1 MLRPTLP
8 ASALAVLGSLLGAS
22 SLPAQTI
29 PPAALP
35 AVEVTGTRLGR
46 PLEESPIN
54 FTVVSRET
62 LRDSGRV
69 RLGEVLR
76 ELPEFGGNPVADTV
90 AFNESRGTSGFELRG
105 FGNGNTLFLVN
116 GRRTTVNANAFEF
129 TKTYVDL
136 NRFSPAF
143 IERVE
148 ILKSGASAVYGA
160 DAVGGVVNIITRRQP
175 SGGELAVSYGN
186 TFQTDAAE
194 LAASATT
201 GVTRGRL
208 GLSVGLDWFTRHA
221 QAHVDRPFSR
231 SADHTTRFTSAYDF
245 YGRQSPADLAGYDG
259 RQATSANALVRLPA
273 DACGN
278 LVPLPGT
285 AGLVTATPNFANPV
299 RTATGGQFLANA
311 AASFVAPELT
321 RGDANARS
329 FYDWNRDIWTLPEA
343 NRFGATARLDYD
355 APGFAVF
362 AEAGGGRNR
371 SRTEYHPRAF
381 SGSVPRTN
389 PYNHFGVDVLVD
401 WRIPDQQR
409 RRALTENDYYTAQ
422 LGLRSTA
429 GSVLKWETAATFS
442 RDDYVDVARGVYR
455 LSAVNAALARTD
467 PATALNPFG
476 GRDYRQPTTVL
487 NAITTEAWFGGAADL
502 LVLDAHVSGKL
513 FRLPA
518 GHVQAAAYAEHR
530 HENYSARSDALS
542 RAGDIMGTGSMG
554 ADIATSRHVT
564 ALAAELSAPLLGPG
578 DSPARAPR
586 LVFEAAARR
595 EKFSASFDSGT
606 KPSLGLVARPTADVT
621 VRASLARTFRAPSL
635 PQLFSPQSDTFYNSV
650 PDPRRPA
657 ALTGDDND
665 GPNVPR
671 LVRQGGNPQLGPE
684 TGRSLQTGVTWAP
697 RALGGFALE
706 ATRFRYDL
714 EDVINYVGPLYVLDH
729 ELGGLGSLV
738 HRASG
743 AQSVVNR
750 TTAPIAV
757 LTGPAGATTA
767 IAPGQSTTVPGR
779 LMRVD
784 IYTVNL
790 SRQRLIGWDFGARH
804 AGVLAGG
811 RWHAAASAS
820 YTDFASS
827 AYDRLQ
833 PMPNYAGSANSPRWR
848 GRTSFDWVRDAWSH
862 GATFNYIASSGEH
875 TAASRYQKPY
885 RTLHLRTAWT
895 SARDSWLRGAQ
906 FALGLDDVFDEAP
919 PLYLDHPIGFNT
931 GVIPRPQ
938 GRFWRVTV
946 TKTW

>member
-1 MLRPTLP
+1 MPRPVLSAT
-8 ASALAVLGSLLGAS
+8 ALAVAASLTLR
-22 SLPAQTI
+22 AQTI
-29 PPAALP
+29 APPVALAP
-35 AVEVTGTRLGR
+35 VEVTGTRLGR

-62 LRDSGRV
+62 LRDSGRA
-69 RLGEVLR
+69 RLGELLR
-76 ELPEFGGNPVADTV
+76 ELPEFAGNPVAETV

-148 ILKSGASAVYGA
+148 ILKSGASAIYGA
-160 DAVGGVVNIITRRQP
+160 DAVGGVVNLITRRRP
-175 SGGELAVSYGN
+175 SGGEFALSYGN
-186 TFQTDAAE
+186 AFNHDAAE
-194 LAASATT
+194 LTASAAT

-208 GLSVGLDWFTRHA
+208 GLSVGLDWFQRHA

-231 SADHTTRFTSAYDF
+231 SADHTARFTAAYD
-245 YGRQSPADLAGYDG
+245 YYDRLSSADRAGLDGRQS
-259 RQATSANALVRLPA
+259 TSAHALVRLPTNSSGTPA
-273 DACGN
+273 
-278 LVPLPGT
+278 PLPGT
-285 AGLVTATPNFANPV
+285 TGLVTATPNFANPF
-299 RTATGGQFLANA
+299 RTATGGQFLATA

-321 RGDANARS
+321 RGDVNARS
-329 FYDWNRDIWTLPEA
+329 FYDWNRDIWTLPAA

-381 SGSVPRTN
+381 SGLVPRTN
-389 PYNHFGVDVLVD
+389 PYNPFGVDVAVD

-409 RRALTENDYYTAQ
+409 RRALTENDTYSAQ
-422 LGLRSTA
+422 LGLRSPA
-429 GSVLKWETAATFS
+429 GAAVKWETAATFS
-442 RDDYVDVARGVYR
+442 RDDYVDLARGLYR
-455 LSAVNAALARTD
+455 LSAVQAALARTD

-476 GRDYRQPTTVL
+476 GRDYRQPAAVL
-487 NAITTEAWFGGAADL
+487 NAIATTAWFGGAADL

-518 GHVQAAAYAEHR
+518 GPVQAVAYAEHR
-530 HENYSARSDALS
+530 REKFSALS
-542 RAGDIMGTGSMG
+542 DGLSRTGDIMGTGSMG
-554 ADIATSRHVT
+554 PDIATSRHVS
-564 ALAAELSAPLLGPG
+564 ALAAELSAPFLGPG
-578 DSPARAPR
+578 DATSRAPR
-586 LVFEAAARR
+586 LAFEAAARR

-606 KPSLGLVARPTADVT
+606 KPSLGLVARPTSALT
-621 VRASLARTFRAPSL
+621 LRGSLARTFRAPSL

-650 PDPRRPA
+650 ADPRRPA

-671 LVRQGGNPQLGPE
+671 LVRQGGNPNLGPE
-684 TGRSLQTGVTWAP
+684 TGRSIQTGLTWAP
-697 RALGGFALE
+697 RALTGFTLE

-714 EDVINYVGPLYVLDH
+714 ENVINYVGPVYVLEN
-729 ELGGLGSLV
+729 ELGGLGTLV
-738 HRASG
+738 LRAPG
-743 AQSVVNR
+743 TQSFVNR
-750 TTAPIAV
+750 TAAPIAV

-767 IAPGQSTTVPGR
+767 VAPGQSATVPGP
-779 LMRVD
+779 LTRVD

-790 SRQRLIGWDFGARH
+790 SRQRLVGWDFGARH

-811 RWHAAASAS
+811 RWHAGANLS
-820 YTDFASS
+820 YTDFVSS
-827 AYDRLQ
+827 AYDKLQ
-833 PMPNYAGSANSPRWR
+833 PMPNYAGTGTSPRWR
-848 GRTSFDWVRDAWSH
+848 GRSTFDWTRGAWSY

-875 TAASRYQKPY
+875 TFASRYQKPY

-895 SARDSWLRGAQ
+895 SPRDSWLRGTQ
-906 FALGLDDVFDEAP
+906 FALGLDDVLDEEP
-919 PLYLDHPIGFNT
+919 PLFLDHPIGFNYS
-931 GVIPRPQ
+931 VISRPQ

-946 TKTW
+946 RRTW